1 MEDKNDEYLLEI
13 DNIKFIW
20 GKKSCTDLS
29 DSSANLYTMNDID
42 IVYDKKNNEYMLG
55 IETAYI
61 FENHAAECSYLK
73 DCLAAFTKYMDD
85 NRLKKN
91 EPYRFFM
98 NDLCTNMRAD
108 SIGELYTNFKIFV
121 DGFCDQ
127 DIDTHVCEYCDG
139 SRPFAFG
146 RTNSQ
151 QISIRHQNE
160 LISYA
165 YDKKVAAGKIK
176 YCPMCGKKLKEE

>member
-1 MEDKNDEYLLEI
+1 MEDKYDEYLLEI
-13 DNIKFIW
+13 DKIKFIW

-29 DSSANLYTMNDID
+29 DSDANLYTMNDID
-42 IVYDKKNNEYMLG
+42 IVYDKKKNEYMLG

-91 EPYRFFM
+91 EPYRLFM
-98 NDLCTNMRAD
+98 NDLYINMRSD
-108 SIGELYTNFKIFV
+108 SIEELYTNFKIFV
-121 DGFCDQ
+121 DGFCNQ
-127 DIDTHVCEYCDG
+127 DIDAYGYEYCDG
-139 SRPFAFG
+139 SRPLAFG

-151 QISIRHQNE
+151 EISIRHQNE